1 MLDASSVWEY
11 RGETEREEGQGMQK
25 AIKRSSRS
33 LGLTLGM
40 DGSLA
45 KKRELGAMLWMRTAL
60 YAPLGFSEFLRAT
73 LSLAI

>member
-1 MLDASSVWEY
+1 MQGQEDTEVARTWVEQRGVEGKVLDASSVWEY

-40 DGSLA
+40 DRSLS
-45 KKRELGAMLWMRTAL
+45 KKRELGAML
-60 YAPLGFSEFLRAT
+60 
-73 LSLAI
+73 